1 MRKPIRLADVARA
14 AGVSQGTASNVFNH
28 PNRVRP
34 EVRERVE
41 AVARDL
47 GYGGPDPKGRL
58 LRAGRA
64 NAIGL
69 VLAGTLTA
77 GFRDP
82 FDQLFMSGIAQE
94 CDARGAGLA
103 LISAHDA
110 TNEAAAWN
118 IRSALVDGFI
128 VHCLEEGAPLLDLAR
143 QRRLPFVAV
152 DIDAAENEMAV
163 RIDDQVAARMETEH
177 LLALGHRRIGILC
190 LELTGEGHFGFVDR
204 ARRRALRYAVTRER
218 LAGCADAL
226 ATVGIN
232 LDDVPVMELV
242 LSREKAAAAT
252 AAILDRAPDTTAILA
267 MSDVM
272 ALGALDFAAARGIKV
287 PEELSV
293 IGFDDVPEAARADPP
308 LTTVAQPI
316 VEKGRRAAELVF
328 RGGPPGIVRLPVE
341 LVVRAST
348 APPREAGRL
357 LPLRGP

>member
-28 PNRVRP
+28 PDRVRP
-34 EVRERVE
+34 GVRDRVE

-58 LRAGRA
+58 LRAGKA

-69 VLAGTLTA
+69 VLAGTLAA

-82 FDQLFMSGIAQE
+82 FDQLFMSGIGE
-94 CDARGAGLA
+94 VCDEHGAGLA

-152 DIDAAENEMAV
+152 DIDPRETEMAV
-163 RIDDQVAARMETEH
+163 RIDDRAAVKMQAEH
-177 LLALGHRRIGILC
+177 LLALGHRQIGVLC
-190 LELTGEGHFGFVDR
+190 LELTGESRFGFVDR
-204 ARRRALRYAVTRER
+204 ARRRQSRYTVTRDR
-218 LAGCADAL
+218 LAGLADAL
-226 ATVGIN
+226 APASID
-232 LDDVPVMELV
+232 LDQVPIMELV

-252 AAILDRAPDTTAILA
+252 AAILERAPGTTAILA

-272 ALGALDFAAARGIKV
+272 ALGALDYAAANGIGV
-287 PEELSV
+287 PDELSV
-293 IGFDDVPEAARADPP
+293 IGFDNIPDAALAVPP
-308 LTTVAQPI
+308 LTTVAQPM
-316 VEKGRRAAELVF
+316 VEKGRRAAEMVF
-328 RGGPPGIVRLPVE
+328 RGGPPGGVRLPVE

-348 APPREAGRL
+348 APPRRRRNL
-357 LPLRGP
+357 SR

>member
-1 MRKPIRLADVARA
+1 
-14 AGVSQGTASNVFNH
+14 
-28 PNRVRP
+28 
-34 EVRERVE
+34 
-41 AVARDL
+41 
-47 GYGGPDPKGRL
+47 
-58 LRAGRA
+58 
-64 NAIGL
+64 
-69 VLAGTLTA
+69 
-77 GFRDP
+77 
-82 FDQLFMSGIAQE
+82 MSGIAE
-94 CDARGAGLA
+94 VCDARGAGLA

-163 RIDDQVAARMETEH
+163 RIDDQAAARMADRH
-177 LLALGHRRIGILC
+177 LLALGHRQIGILC
-190 LELTGEGHFGFVDR
+190 LELTGEGRFGFVDR
-204 ARRRALRYAVTRER
+204 ARRRALRYAVTRDR

-232 LDDVPVMELV
+232 LDDVPIMELV

-252 AAILDRAPDTTAILA
+252 AAILDRAPETTAILA

-272 ALGALDFAAARGIKV
+272 ALGALDFAAANGIRV

-293 IGFDDVPEAARADPP
+293 IGFDDVPAAAFADPP
-308 LTTVAQPI
+308 LTTVAQPM

-328 RGGPPGIVRLPVE
+328 RGGPPGVVRLPVE
-341 LVVRAST
+341 LGRACLHRAAAASGT
-348 APPREAGRL
+348 A